1 MLTTTQS
8 KLKMTLSALF
18 ITTLTACGGGGSNG
32 IASTTQPTTT
42 TPTPT
47 PAEPTPAQQMDAQF
61 GLYLTDLANN
71 HILPSYQ
78 QLANNEIKLKH

>member
-1 MLTTTQS
+1 MLTITQS

-32 IASTTQPTTT
+32 SASTTQST
-42 TPTPT
+42 TPTPIT
-47 PAEPTPAQQMDAQF
+47 PDPTPAQQMEAQF